1 MILFRKGDHFEE
13 LKPILKLGWPV
24 ILGQLCIMA
33 TGFLDTLMAGH
44 YSATDLA
51 AVALGSNL
59 IWPFYLLVAGS
70 SMALTPMISQLR
82 GASQLSAVGHQVWQ
96 GLWIAA
102 VAAIFLLLIF
112 NNLEPVF
119 VLMQVDPEVTRI
131 ATEYLKATS
140 WGVPALVFYTAFR
153 HSCEGL
159 GYTIPP
165 MLIAASIIPVN
176 ALLNYGFIYGHFGLP
191 ELGGVGCGRATAI
204 VWWVQLVL
212 MLIVINRPFF
222 KKTTFFTSSRKPK
235 LASIKRLFLIGQPIG
250 LSVFLEMAIFSVI
263 SFLVAGISVKE
274 VAANSVAFNL
284 NWLTFVIP
292 MSFGTAAGIRIGF
305 HIGARDF
312 DLAGNAATAAIQFC
326 VAYAMLVSLLIIFW
340 RHELVSLYT
349 TDIEVINV
357 AAYLMIFLAVYQIV
371 DDTQAVALGC
381 LRGYKDTFVP
391 MIFGLIGYWCVALP
405 IGHYFAHGSISAL
418 QGAAGYWT
426 GMALGLTCVAI
437 FATLRLSKLIE
448 DPQKALQLATHE
460 VKW

>member
-1 MILFRKGDHFEE
+1 MLFRKGDHFKE
-13 LKPILKLGWPV
+13 LKPILRLGWPV

-33 TGFLDTLMAGH
+33 TGFLDTLMAGR

-59 IWPFYLLVAGS
+59 IWPFYLLLAGS
-70 SMALTPMISQLR
+70 SMALTPMVSQLR
-82 GASQLSAVGHQVWQ
+82 GAHQVSAAGHQVWQ
-96 GLWIAA
+96 GLWIAI
-102 VAAIFLLLIF
+102 VAAILLLLIL
-112 NNLEPVF
+112 NNLEPIF
-119 VLMQVDPEVTRI
+119 LLMEVDAEVTRI
-131 ATEYLKATS
+131 ATEYLKAAS
-140 WGVPALVFYTAFR
+140 WGVPALVFYTVFR

-159 GYTIPP
+159 GHTIPP
-165 MLIAASIIPVN
+165 MLITASIIPLN

-204 VWWVQLVL
+204 VWWVQLAL
-212 MLIVINRPFF
+212 MLIVLNRPFF
-222 KKTTFFTSSRKPK
+222 KETAFFSSSRKPK
-235 LASIKRLFLIGQPIG
+235 SETIKRLFLVGQPIG

-263 SFLVAGISVKE
+263 SFLVAAISIKE

-305 HIGARDF
+305 HVGARNF
-312 DLAGNAATAAIQFC
+312 DLARDAATAAIQFC
-326 VAYAMLVSLLIIFW
+326 LAYAIVVSVFIVFW
-340 RHELVSLYT
+340 RYELVSLYT
-349 TDIEVINV
+349 TDIKVINV

-391 MIFGLIGYWCVALP
+391 MIFGLIGYWIVALP
-405 IGHYFAHGSISAL
+405 IGHYLAHGPIPTL

-426 GMALGLTCVAI
+426 GMALGLTCVATS
-437 FATLRLSKLIE
+437 ATLRLSKLT
-448 DPQKALQLATHE
+448 DNPHKALQLATHE